1 MLPAPWLLALAL
13 VVGLLV
19 LIPAR
24 RLQLAGF
31 SPRTIGLYAVAL
43 WILAMAIAVRPAG
56 SRVLVPF
63 LLVAYLGPFVGAPDQ
78 VRRFVDRGRRQTP
91 RDGRVPMKDV
101 TPHEPPADDEPT
113 DPS

>member
-19 LIPAR
+19 LIPSR

-43 WILAMAIAVRPAG
+43 WILAMAIAVRPSG

-78 VRRFVDRGRRQTP
+78 VRRIVGRGRRPPGGPPPGGQP
-91 RDGRVPMKDV
+91 PMKDV
-101 TPHEPPADDEPT
+101 TPRDGSDET
-113 DPS
+113 